1 MSRPRAA
8 DAGEIS
14 IIPQSQQFCQGKS
27 AKIMHKD
34 FSQNLCNL
42 SIVFFD
48 LLGYNNN
55 VRRTEKKPTTKKF
68 LKKIK
73 KSS

>member
-8 DAGEIS
+8 GAGEIL
-14 IIPQSQQFCQGKS
+14 IITHPQHFCQGKS
-27 AKIMHKD
+27 AKKLHKV

-42 SIVFFD
+42 SIVISD

>member
-8 DAGEIS
+8 GAGEIL
-14 IIPQSQQFCQGKS
+14 IITHPQQFCQGKS
-27 AKIMHKD
+27 AKKLHKV

-42 SIVFFD
+42 SIVISD

-55 VRRTEKKPTTKKF
+55 TRRGDKATANYQKISKKN
-68 LKKIK
+68 
-73 KSS
+73 